1 MSWWRDLGRAIDKYI
16 LQPLFGWTFDIIESV
31 FEAFMPDMPEISD
44 AMAGRSSTAPNS
56 VATGNIIYG
65 QTRVS
70 GTTIYNEVGGDE
82 DRYLWVVAC
91 FACHKVERFNKIYY
105 HDLKVASTGTT
116 TGDPALNFLYYPPF
130 TDSGASGGASNG
142 YTYVRHYKNGGE
154 IETFISAG
162 QSNAF
167 DAEFRYAEQNA
178 VLSFRHFQD
187 GEGTHFPHGQ
197 PNVTAEIK
205 GAKVYDPRKDSTS
218 SIYDSSLGVSD
229 HRTDDEDTW
238 EWSDN
243 PVLCL
248 LDYMTNTLYG
258 LGESHDNFDY
268 PTLLE
273 SINTCNEDIT
283 INDNNDTQKA
293 FTCNGVVSTGR
304 DFKGNIA
311 ILLGSM
317 NGRLTFSGGKFFIDA
332 YHYKTPHTD
341 IIDEDDC
348 LSSFQVTT
356 KATRKS
362 MYNTVRGKFTDKDAN
377 YILSEYPIQTSSTY
391 ISDDGEELVKEVN
404 LAMTDDNVRAQRIAH
419 LQLLRSRMQ
428 DSVRFDMG
436 LAGLKYKAGDNVKIS
451 NTIMGY
457 EAKVFEITKLAI
469 KPDPKNGIRISISAI
484 ENVEAN
490 YDPDSVTYKDY
501 TTDGLVNIPDYN
513 NVATPTNLAL
523 LRKYTYI
530 EDDDNVITTKAATV
544 ITFDHLNLQHIS
556 HFELRYSRLSNLS
569 EYGSRTIEKSVDI
582 EYELRHLVPDTTY
595 KIMVH
600 AVSIN
605 NVYSPMASINV
616 TTPAQHAVAPPT
628 NLTVNTFI
636 LDKIPRAD
644 ISWTASTSDNVTY
657 EVEVM
662 QTQYIN
668 NPTAKPTYANT
679 SEAGVRIDTFEE
691 QYRVRVTAMIGTNR
705 STYAEATFTGATLN
719 VVAPSNISAYRYSS
733 RLHDNGLMVQWTGAL
748 YSDGVDPYELQFKDY
763 VIDVTF
769 PSGIQ
774 PAQYIRT
781 TNIVF
786 ITIPDIVND
795 LPDPTVTI
803 TVRTRNTSNN
813 YSDPVTYT
821 IGSPQKIVPAQK
833 PRQVIEVY
841 GTQATPTEA
850 YLTQLVQE
858 AGERV
863 LNETTV
869 RYVELDGSNNAVNAK
884 EFEFQTEQFSA
895 VFTSDALLQEVDS
908 DTNNLPEFVVNGT
921 FDDTSG
927 WTLPNNPQW
936 EIDTTDNKLVM
947 ENAPA
952 GAGWIWQDI
961 QTNIVGD
968 HTVTLNIEALT
979 GTMAVQI
986 YENGVAITSNTYTTT
1001 GTKTFDF
1008 TSQNRNVTIAIAR
1021 STSHTTF
1028 VAQIDNVSVKPKL
1041 RDAITEY
1048 TLYLPETV
1056 TQNVTFTHS
1065 EDDKVGVPATG
1076 VTETYTGFSANNNLT
1091 DKGRKYVK
1099 VSLARSAAE
1108 TGNSSLSTTVTATWI
1123 DATGGI
1129 GDTEKQAELELL
1141 LNARVF

>member
-1 MSWWRDLGRAIDKYI
+1 MSWIEDQIKDFGRAIDKYFF
-16 LQPLFGWTFDIIESV
+16 QPIKDATERVIDLVLSP
-31 FEAFMPDMPEISD
+31 FMPDMPEIGD
-44 AMAGRSSTAPNS
+44 ALAGRSSTSPNS
-56 VATGNIIYG
+56 VASGKIIYG
-65 QTRVS
+65 RTRVS
-70 GTTIYNEVGGDE
+70 GTTIYYETGGDE
-82 DRYLWVVAC
+82 DRYLWSAAC
-91 FACHKVERFNKIYY
+91 FACHEVEKFQKIYY
-105 HDLKVASTGTT
+105 HDILVAAHGNAA
-116 TGDPALNFLYYPPF
+116 GDPYNNFWYYPPF
-130 TDSGASGGASNG
+130 TDAGENGGVAN
-142 YTYVRHYKNGGE
+142 YKTVIYHYKNGGE
-154 IETFISAG
+154 IDLPSGSG
-162 QSNAF
+162 QNLSF
-167 DAEFRYAEQNA
+167 DSVNRYAYNNA
-178 VLSFRHFQD
+178 VLTFRHFKND
-187 GEGTHFPHGQ
+187 EGTNFPHGV

-258 LGESHDNFDY
+258 LGESHNNFDY
-268 PTLLE
+268 PAILE

-283 INDNNDTQKA
+283 INDDGDTQKA
-293 FTCNGVVSTGR
+293 FTCNGVLSTER

-341 IIDEDDC
+341 TITEDDC
-348 LSSFQVTT
+348 LGSIQVTT
-356 KATRKS
+356 KASRKN

-391 ISDDGEELVKEVN
+391 ISDDGEELQKEAN
-404 LAMTDDNVRAQRIAH
+404 LAMTDDNIRAQRIAH
-419 LQLLRSRMQ
+419 FLLLRSRMQ
-428 DSVRFDMG
+428 DAIKFDMG
-436 LAGLKYKAGDNVKIS
+436 LGGLKYRVGDNIKIS

-457 EAKVFEITKLAI
+457 QAKIFEITQLAV
-469 KPDPKNGIRISISAI
+469 KPNPKTGIMISIEAI

-513 NVATPTNLAL
+513 NVATPTNLQL
-523 LRKYTYI
+523 VRKYIYV
-530 EDDDNVITTKAATV
+530 EDDDNTLTPKAAIV
-544 ITFDHLNLQHIS
+544 MSFDHLNLEYIS
-556 HFELRYSRLSNLS
+556 RFEIRYSKLTNLGQWIS
-569 EYGSRTIEKSVDI
+569 SHVPVTEEIEHEIRNLDI
-582 EYELRHLVPDTTY
+582 NTTY
-595 KIMVH
+595 KIMAY
-600 AVSIN
+600 AVSVN
-605 NVYSPMASINV
+605 NVFSPMVTINV
-616 TTPAQHAVAPPT
+616 TTPAEHVVAPPT
-628 NLTVNTFI
+628 NLAVNTFI
-636 LDKIPRAD
+636 LDERPKAD

-668 NPTAKPTYANT
+668 NPNAKPMYANT
-679 SEAGVRIDTFEE
+679 SETGVRIETFQE
-691 QYRVRVTAMIGTNR
+691 QYRVRVTAIIGTSR
-705 STYAEATFTGATLN
+705 STYAEATFTGASLN

-733 RLHDNGLMVQWTGAL
+733 RIHENGLMVQWTGAL
-748 YSDGVDPYELQFKDY
+748 QSDGVNPYELQFKDY

-786 ITIPDIVND
+786 IAIPDIVND
-795 LPDPTVTI
+795 LPDSTTTI

-841 GTQATPTEA
+841 GTQASPTEA

-869 RYVELDGSNNAVNAK
+869 RYVELDGSNNAINAK

-908 DTNNLPEFVVNGT
+908 DTNNLPEFVNDGG
-921 FDDTSG
+921 FDDPSAWTNYATSQFSVTG
-927 WTLPNNPQW
+927 S
-936 EIDTTDNKLVM
+936 KLVCT
-947 ENAPA
+947 ATA
-952 GAGWIWQDI
+952 GTSIIWQDVR
-961 QTNIVGD
+961 TNIVGD
-968 HTVTLNIEALT
+968 HTVKFDVDAVSQT
-979 GTMAVQI
+979 GSFVVSI
-986 YENGVAITSNTYTTT
+986 YENLVQIASYSITGT

-1008 TSQNRNVTIAIAR
+1008 TSQNRNIMLVIQRAGQESITM
-1021 STSHTTF
+1021 
-1028 VAQIDNVSVKPKL
+1028 DNMSIKPKL
-1041 RDAITEY
+1041 RDSITEY

-1056 TQNVTFTHS
+1056 TQTVTFAHNET
-1065 EDDKVGVPATG
+1065 DKVGVPATG
-1076 VTETYTGFSANNNLT
+1076 VTETYTGFSGTNLT

-1099 VSLARSAAE
+1099 VSLARSATA
-1108 TGNSSLSTTVTATWI
+1108 TGNSSLSTKVTATWTE
-1123 DATGGI
+1123 AVSGI
-1129 GDTEKQAELELL
+1129 GDTEKQAELDLL